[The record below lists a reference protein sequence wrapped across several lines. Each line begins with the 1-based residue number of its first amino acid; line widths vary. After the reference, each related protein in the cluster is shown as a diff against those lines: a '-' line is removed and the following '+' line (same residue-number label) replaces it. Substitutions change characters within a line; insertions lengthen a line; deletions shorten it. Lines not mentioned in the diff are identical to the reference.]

1 MIQTTHLGG
10 IARAGGLA
18 GAATQPLDQQQRFAD
33 AAAMNRLLAA
43 DVWHGQPGEL
53 RLLNAQVPAD
63 PALAAQWVLAP
74 LQA

>member
-18 GAATQPLDQQQRFAD
+18 GAAAQPLDQQLRFAD
-33 AAAMNRLLAA
+33 AAAMNRLLAT
-43 DVWHGQPGEL
+43 DVWQGQPGEL
-53 RLLNAQVPAD
+53 RLLNATVPND
-63 PALAAQWVLAP
+63 PALAAQWILAP

>member
-10 IARAGGLA
+10 IARAGALA
-18 GAATQPLDQQQRFAD
+18 GTAGQPLDRQPRFAD

-43 DVWHGQPGEL
+43 DVWQGQPGEL
-53 RLLNAQVPAD
+53 RLLNAQPPHD

>member
-10 IARAGGLA
+10 TIRASGLA
-18 GAATQPLDQQQRFAD
+18 GADSQPLDRQPRFAD

-43 DVWHGQPGEL
+43 DVWQGQPGEL
-53 RLLNAQVPAD
+53 RLLNAQPPQD